1 MHKDLDE
8 VDDSVAHQHVVP
20 QPIEHLIAL
29 LQNEKVMTRRLRQDS
44 DEMKEEILRL
54 ERSCKDEEKA
64 MTKTSSELQQSDT
77 ERRHLMQQL
86 EISQNQLVE
95 LRMEY
100 DMLQRESL
108 FLQHEENNHSS
119 EAQFLQRL
127 LEEYQRDSKVIE
139 ESIGLLEDATF
150 GLEGQSRALQQAT
163 ANLEQQVSLESA
175 GLEKDQLEL
184 QAVRQAVESMA
195 AGRAGTA
202 LGFDSE
208 LRDDPAGF
216 QRTGGLGQRHW
227 SAGMSLFGQKSFSFG
242 RTGQTGPVRDG
253 V

>member
-1 MHKDLDE
+1 
-8 VDDSVAHQHVVP
+8 
-20 QPIEHLIAL
+20 
-29 LQNEKVMTRRLRQDS
+29 MTRRLRQDS

-150 GLEGQSRALQQAT
+150 GLEVCASIQGVDGKVSIHGVAWYY
-163 ANLEQQVSLESA
+163 QVLT
-175 GLEKDQLEL
+175 
-184 QAVRQAVESMA
+184 R
-195 AGRAGTA
+195 TI
-202 LGFDSE
+202 SE
-208 LRDDPAGF
+208 HPLPRSP
-216 QRTGGLGQRHW
+216 
-227 SAGMSLFGQKSFSFG
+227 K
-242 RTGQTGPVRDG
+242 PVRRNEFLETLARWISTDIELVDLLG
-253 V
+253 S